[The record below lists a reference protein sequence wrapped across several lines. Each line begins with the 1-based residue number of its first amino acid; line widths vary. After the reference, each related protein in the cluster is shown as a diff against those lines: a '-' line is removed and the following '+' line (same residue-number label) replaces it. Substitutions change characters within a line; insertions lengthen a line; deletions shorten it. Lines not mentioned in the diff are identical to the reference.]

1 MKNEKSEKEMNEMA
15 NWMLEKSNQ
24 QTIMYLKM
32 ILKFKEDYPEQST
45 KEYIKTMINNLQDN
59 LQDGN

>member
-1 MKNEKSEKEMNEMA
+1 MKNEKEMNEMA
-15 NWMLEKSNQ
+15 NWMLEKSNN

-45 KEYIKTMINNLQDN
+45 KEYIITMINNLQN
-59 LQDGN
+59 GN

>member
-1 MKNEKSEKEMNEMA
+1 MKNEKEMNEMA
-15 NWMLEKSNQ
+15 NWILEKSNN

-45 KEYIKTMINNLQDN
+45 KEYILSMINNLQN
-59 LQDGN
+59 GN